1 MAGHCC
7 LGTICRA
14 GFLLLSKMDNF
25 AATKKQAILSIP
37 MKFSIII
44 PVYNRPNEVHE
55 LLESL
60 SMQTLK
66 DFEVLIIEDGSTVRC
81 DEVAARYKDKID
93 VRYYFKPNSGRSLT
107 RNYGME
113 RAAGDY
119 LVFFDSDCVIPPH
132 YFETLTRELQYD
144 YADCYGGPDKAHE
157 SFSTLQKAISHSMT
171 SFITTG
177 GIRGGR
183 RVLDH
188 YTPRTF
194 NMGMSMQ
201 AYGKVGDFKDMFGED
216 IDLSLRI
223 QAAGYRTRLIRD
235 AYVYHKRRVSI
246 KSFFRQVNVF
256 GRARI
261 DLQIAHPGSLKLVH
275 TLPAMFVIGVTALL
289 VGSLFCLWSL
299 LPLAVLLLTLFV
311 EALVVTRSLSI
322 ASLSVVTSIIQ
333 LWGYGCGFISAFFKK
348 IVLGHRDNASELER
362 LYKKK

>member
-119 LVFFDSDCVIPPH
+119 LVFFDSDCVIP
-132 YFETLTRELQYD
+132 ED
-144 YADCYGGPDKAHE
+144 
-157 SFSTLQKAISHSMT
+157 
-171 SFITTG
+171 
-177 GIRGGR
+177 
-183 RVLDH
+183 LD
-188 YTPRTF
+188 
-194 NMGMSMQ
+194 
-201 AYGKVGDFKDMFGED
+201 ALAA
-216 IDLSLRI
+216 LS
-223 QAAGYRTRLIRD
+223 
-235 AYVYHKRRVSI
+235 
-246 KSFFRQVNVF
+246 N
-256 GRARI
+256 
-261 DLQIAHPGSLKLVH
+261 KLN
-275 TLPAMFVIGVTALL
+275 L
-289 VGSLFCLWSL
+289 VGNRDQNHAAIEAFKTKFATCSL
-299 LPLAVLLLTLFV
+299 
-311 EALVVTRSLSI
+311 
-322 ASLSVVTSIIQ
+322 
-333 LWGYGCGFISAFFKK
+333 
-348 IVLGHRDNASELER
+348 
-362 LYKKK
+362 